1 MSISPDR
8 CQQLHKL
15 HAQLTTQIQLLKEN
29 IQKEEREGGD
39 TSLEA
44 LNTLKSLQ
52 SSLKRI
58 SLELEQCPPAKEE
71 AAASTATSAPASWLN
86 RSWYPDSVE
95 NDDGEPELLL
105 DDN

>member
-15 HAQLTTQIQLLKEN
+15 HAQLTTQIHLLKEN
-29 IQKEEREGGD
+29 IQKEEREGVD

-58 SLELEQCPPAKEE
+58 SLELEQCPPVKEE
-71 AAASTATSAPASWLN
+71 AAASTPTSAPASWLN
-86 RSWYPDSVE
+86 RAWYPDSTDS
-95 NDDGEPELLL
+95 DDGEPELLL

>member
-15 HAQLTTQIQLLKEN
+15 HAQLTTQIHLLKEN

-39 TSLEA
+39 TSMEA

-58 SLELEQCPPAKEE
+58 SLELEQCPPVKEE
-71 AAASTATSAPASWLN
+71 AAASTPTSAPASWLN
-86 RSWYPDSVE
+86 RAWYPDSTD
-95 NDDGEPELLL
+95 NDDSEPELLL

>member
-15 HAQLTTQIQLLKEN
+15 HTQLTTQIQLLKEN
-29 IQKEEREGGD
+29 IQKEEREGVD

-44 LNTLKSLQ
+44 LNTLKILQ

-58 SLELEQCPPAKEE
+58 TLELEQCPPVKEE
-71 AAASTATSAPASWLN
+71 ATASTPTSTPASWLN
-86 RSWYPDSVE
+86 RSWYPDSTD